1 MKTKTIFE
9 NWRRYLSEGMKMP
22 EDLPRGVYVTIE
34 VDGKDH
40 YVYYSNKNAVKLN
53 PSSSVF
59 GMILLSPVSRKADG
73 ECLSG
78 MVIAGSEA
86 SKGWGPLLYDV
97 AIEHAST
104 FASGLMSD
112 RNQVSPEAYA
122 VWDYYLK
129 NRSDVTWKQLD
140 NPDDELTPGVSG
152 DNCFQ
157 DPAEEAGEDKGME
170 WSDENMPLSKMFIK
184 KEPTMTNRLEMFD
197 KLIKRGI

>member
-1 MKTKTIFE
+1 MKMKNLFE

-22 EDLPRGVYVTIE
+22 EDLPKGVFVTIE

-53 PSSSVF
+53 DESSVT

-73 ECLSG
+73 ECLNG
-78 MVIAGSEA
+78 MVIAGSDA
-86 SKGWGPLLYDV
+86 TKGWGPLLYDV

-129 NRSDVTWKQLD
+129 NRNDVTWKQLD

-152 DNCFQ
+152 DNCYQ
-157 DPAEEAGEDKGME
+157 DPAEEAGEDRGMK